1 MDDLRRGLRE
11 TAHTHTPDRE
21 RMLARIER
29 GMSDPETA
37 SARPPA
43 HRPAP
48 WLRVAAVTAVAVG
61 TLGAGTFAVVSATK
75 DDRPL
80 TVATTP
86 EPARPSSAP
95 SPSAA
100 SPSPTA
106 SRPPASPSAPVRSAS
121 GRPDAPSG
129 TPHSAAPPPAATTR
143 PDSPAAR
150 DGYLRSDGS
159 VDPNSNTYWAQS
171 NITIG
176 TERPLTSLT
185 VELRVAQTGGVR
197 DTGSWRSLPEE
208 DFTVSVTTGP
218 AGALVYRWT
227 LKDGVTVPAGEHVFA
242 GQYDHAEG
250 GRDAA
255 DDAYSAKAAGSGL
268 TAEVGGGFAPAP

>member
-1 MDDLRRGLRE
+1 MDDLRRELRQ

-29 GMSDPETA
+29 GMSVPETA

-43 HRPAP
+43 QRPAP

-61 TLGAGTFAVVSATK
+61 TLGAGTFAVVSATR

-86 EPARPSSAP
+86 EPSRPPSAPAPRPSSPAAP
-95 SPSAA
+95 A
-100 SPSPTA
+100 S
-106 SRPPASPSAPVRSAS
+106 PPASPSAPARGGS

-129 TPHSAAPPPAATTR
+129 ASGSAAPPPAATSRATA
-143 PDSPAAR
+143 PVAR
-150 DGYLRSDGS
+150 DGYLRSEGS
-159 VDPNSNTYWAQS
+159 VDPNSNVYWAQS
-171 NITIG
+171 NITIS
-176 TERPLTSLT
+176 TRRPLTTLT
-185 VELRVAQTGGVR
+185 VELSVAQTGGVK
-197 DTGSWRSLPEE
+197 DTGSWRSLPEK

-218 AGALVYRWT
+218 DGALLYRWT

-250 GRDAA
+250 DRDAGA
-255 DDAYSAKAAGSGL
+255 DRYAAKANGSDV
-268 TAEVGGGFAPAP
+268 TAEVEGGFAAPS